1 MKFIR
6 SLFAVAVLIAG
17 LQAAS
22 GAVTFTVTPN
32 TVSNTFKGVITL
44 QINGVT
50 TGDTV
55 VLQKY
60 VDADTNGVVDG
71 KDTLVQQFN
80 VTDGQAGQVIGGVTN
95 ANVPGDLDVTNGAIT
110 AKLNFPNG
118 DFTQNIDAK
127 FLYVLSSPVGHFSP
141 ITNAFTVTNFPY
153 AQKFTGNVV
162 SNSTATT
169 LPNSVILLF
178 PPPRSGHHGPGQPI
192 GGCVANNSGGYSIMA
207 PAGTYTLMAFR
218 SNYLGSFQTAP
229 VLTLGSGVTL
239 NTNLSL
245 TVATSSISGTLV
257 DAANNAIKLPGI
269 FMPVA
274 SSSSQLATVYSDTN
288 GNFTAR
294 VVAGGWSIGSDDSGL
309 IVHGYVGYQNGTNV
323 NSGASGVILPFPKAT
338 ALFYGSVKDNLG
350 NPFDGIDVNDG
361 DTTSN
366 LYSMDGFTD
375 TNGNYFVGA
384 LGLGSSDPWQI
395 GVSGESQSILTNYVI
410 SQSAADQNGGT
421 NLAPSTAY
429 PQDFTL
435 ILATNTISGNV
446 KDNSNNL
453 ITNVQVFAYATIGGL
468 TYQAQANT
476 DTSGNYSEN
485 VANGTWNVGISC
497 GGGENSLP
505 TNYQCPN
512 SVMVTI
518 ANDNVVTN
526 FVVQVC
532 NGVTITTSSPL
543 PFGETNAYYNQFLQ
557 ASSCNPN
564 FTWMQTAGSLPP
576 GLTLATNGVISGVPT
591 TPGTYGFT
599 VQVTDGNSA
608 MTNQVFSLSISN
620 GVQITTTSLPNGTN
634 GVSYSQQLTAVS
646 GQPPYTWTNLTG
658 SLPANLSLSPSGLL
672 SGTVQTTGMFNFT
685 VQATDVMGGYAIQ
698 PLSLTLIS
706 TNIPPPLAVSSA
718 NGQIFVFW
726 PASAGTNFVLQE
738 ATNVAGPWGPAT
750 DGVPQSAFS
759 FTNGPGAHFFRLQ

>member
-1 MKFIR
+1 MKFR
-6 SLFAVAVLIAG
+6 LFAVALWIAG
-17 LQAAS
+17 LCQAAS
-22 GAVTFTVTPN
+22 GAVTFTVSPN
-32 TVSNTFKGVITL
+32 TVSNTFKGLITL

-55 VLQKY
+55 VLRKY
-60 VDADTNGVVDG
+60 LDADTNSVVDS

-80 VTDGQAGQVIGGVTN
+80 LTDGQAGQVIGGVTN
-95 ANVPGDLDVTNGAIT
+95 GNVPGDLDVTNGAIT

-118 DFTQNIDAK
+118 DFTQNLNGK
-127 FLYVLSSPVGHFSP
+127 YLYVLSSPVGHFSP

-169 LPNSVILLF
+169 LPNSIILLF
-178 PPPRSGHHGPGQPI
+178 PPPRAGHNGPGQPV

-207 PAGTYTLMAFR
+207 PAGTYTLVAFR

-245 TVATSSISGTLV
+245 LVATSSISGTLV
-257 DAANNAIKLPGI
+257 DATNNAIKLPGI
-269 FMPVA
+269 FMPVESTNHEVA
-274 SSSSQLATVYSDTN
+274 SVYSDTN

-294 VVAGGWSIGSDDSGL
+294 VNAGAWSLGSDDSGL

-323 NSGASGVILPFPKAT
+323 NAGASGVILPFPKANV
-338 ALFYGSVKDNLG
+338 LFYGSVKDNLG
-350 NPFDGIDVNDG
+350 NPFAGIDVNDN

-366 LYSMDGFTD
+366 LYSMDGYTD

-384 LGLGSSDPWQI
+384 LGSGSSDPWQI
-395 GVSGESQSILTNYVI
+395 GVSGESTSILTNYII
-410 SQSAADQNGGT
+410 SQPPADQNGGT
-421 NLAPSTAY
+421 NLTPGLAV

-446 KDNSNNL
+446 KDTSNNP
-453 ITNVQVFAYATIGGL
+453 ITNVQVFAYTTISGVS
-468 TYQAQANT
+468 YQTQANT
-476 DTSGNYSEN
+476 DNSGNYSEN
-485 VANGTWNVGISC
+485 VANGTWSVNLSC
-497 GGGENSLP
+497 GGGQNSLP

-518 ANDNVVTN
+518 SNNNAVTN

-532 NGVTITTSSPL
+532 NGVTITTASPL

-576 GLTLATNGVISGVPT
+576 GLTLFTNGVISGTPT

-620 GVQITTTSLPNGTN
+620 GVQITTTSLPDGTN
-634 GVSYSQQLTAVS
+634 GVSYSHQLTAIN
-646 GQPPYTWTNLTG
+646 GQPPYTWTNTSG
-658 SLPANLSLSPSGLL
+658 SLPANLTLSPGGLI
-672 SGTVQTTGMFNFT
+672 SGTVQTTGTFDFT

-706 TNIPPPLAVSSA
+706 TNVPPPLAISTAS
-718 NGQIFVFW
+718 GQIFVFY

-738 ATNVAGPWGPAT
+738 ATNVAGPWVPAT
-750 DGVPQSAFS
+750 NGVPQSAFS
-759 FTNGPGAHFFRLQ
+759 FTNGPSPLFFRLQ